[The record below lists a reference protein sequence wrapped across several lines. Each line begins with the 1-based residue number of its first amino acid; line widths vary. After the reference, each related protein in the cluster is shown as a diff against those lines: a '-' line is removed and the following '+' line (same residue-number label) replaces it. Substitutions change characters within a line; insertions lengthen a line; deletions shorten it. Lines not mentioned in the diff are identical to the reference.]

1 MVNWGSTSTV
11 RQKNDGD
18 SSTAMPR
25 LWLME
30 GWQADGSKNAKHP
43 SFPTHPLHPSSD
55 YSLARRCCCL
65 MNLCGF
71 VRRASF
77 THVCVLRAVLCNLN
91 GSLFSRKWQLLVAVT
106 PKNPVCHWEKWKH
119 QRPRRSQLG
128 WLFVMA
134 TARIG
139 PIFLKIRKEIPPR
152 GGGQTTYFACVWDL
166 PRSAVKNTLRANI
179 YYKFCK

>member
-1 MVNWGSTSTV
+1 MERLAGGSLEECIAPLWFST
-11 RQKNDGD
+11 
-18 SSTAMPR
+18 
-25 LWLME
+25 
-30 GWQADGSKNAKHP
+30 
-43 SFPTHPLHPSSD
+43 PSS
-55 YSLARRCCCL
+55 SFIGLVSHVVVACL
-65 MNLCGF
+65 STYVVLCG
-71 VRRASF
+71 VLRL

-152 GGGQTTYFACVWDL
+152 GGGKTTYFAGVCDL